1 MSAEQL
7 LCNPLRFH
15 LLNAPL
21 GAASVETEFITHVD
35 IQLLLIFLAV
45 KTRVFSLK
53 KTETQALPSP
63 CYLFLYKRL
72 PALSI
77 KEKCNC
83 V

>member
-45 KTRVFSLK
+45 KTLVFSLK
-53 KTETQALPSP
+53 KQKLRLSP
-63 CYLFLYKRL
+63 PPAIYSFTGGFLHS
-72 PALSI
+72 A
-77 KEKCNC
+77 
-83 V
+83 